1 MHVRVVYVADR
12 PVSIVNG
19 ETIGSR
25 LSRSDTLLTE
35 EFVRPA
41 RIHRMEMAFGF
52 EMESCLI

>member
-1 MHVRVVYVADR
+1 MHVRVIYVADR

-41 RIHRMEMAFGF
+41 QIHRMEMA
-52 EMESCLI
+52 LDLKWKVV